1 MRSPSVSFEV
11 AKNRR
16 EGSWRPS
23 ALNCVKEAIETG
35 VVVEAVGER

>member
-23 ALNCVKEAIETG
+23 ALNCVKEAKETE
-35 VVVEAVGER
+35 VAEAAAGER